1 MPGPTLH
8 ERFED
13 LERRIDDLE
22 RQRSTGGGDHDVASL
37 FDDLRG
43 QRDRFRQQHL
53 AGNPGAAAT
62 WASEKG
68 PADGGRG
75 QDDPQISGA
84 ETPAH
89 ETDADAEAALR
100 DMEAAF
106 DRARTRFR

>member
-1 MPGPTLH
+1 MPRPTLH

-13 LERRIDDLE
+13 LERRIDELE
-22 RQRSTGGGDHDVASL
+22 RHRSSAGGDHDVASL

-43 QRDRFRQQHL
+43 RRERFREEHL
-53 AGNPGAAAT
+53 ARNPGAAAT

-68 PADGGRG
+68 PGDGGRG
-75 QDDPQISGA
+75 QDDPGISGA
-84 ETPAH
+84 EQPQH
-89 ETDADAEAALR
+89 DDDAEAALR